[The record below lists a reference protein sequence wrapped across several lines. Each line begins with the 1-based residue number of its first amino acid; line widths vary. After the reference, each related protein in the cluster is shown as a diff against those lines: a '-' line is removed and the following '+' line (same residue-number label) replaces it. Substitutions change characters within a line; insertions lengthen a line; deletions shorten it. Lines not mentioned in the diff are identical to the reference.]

1 MARDGQYSHG
11 ASQKSWAIDCLL
23 HCCPTHLSREG
34 ASAAGWWPTSS
45 QKHRLLQKVGRTG
58 FDWWAVKFE
67 TNLIWIWSHLGF
79 QLSFASRVSWP
90 TVLAT
95 YHHAILNT
103 LAARLNIDSSRGK
116 SLCFW
121 FSFGILQHKPRNIN
135 IINQHNEFQSVTQ
148 KNIWLTHFRI
158 KHLIG
163 RHWCPCEIC
172 SGGLAG
178 ALGAHGHRIH
188 IGVNIGLRI
197 RLHCYNGSLLKME
210 TLVSNYQNA
219 CLFNSPSPVVIFAA
233 LILVHASDMR
243 AWL

>member
-1 MARDGQYSHG
+1 MAKDGQYSHG

-148 KNIWLTHFRI
+148 K
-158 KHLIG
+158 KYM
-163 RHWCPCEIC
+163 
-172 SGGLAG
+172 
-178 ALGAHGHRIH
+178 IH
-188 IGVNIGLRI
+188 AFQNQAFDRKTLMSVWNLQWRA
-197 RLHCYNGSLLKME
+197 RWSSRCTWSQNPYRCQYRAPNQAPLLQWQSAENG
-210 TLVSNYQNA
+210 NA
-219 CLFNSPSPVVIFAA
+219 RV
-233 LILVHASDMR
+233 
-243 AWL
+243 